1 MSRYLSRSYSWLI
14 TSVDNLPVPD
24 LSLLDSQ
31 YIEQNSNLVAFP
43 DEDNLQDSVTFA
55 DSQWPD
61 FTGPDLADIWDVLP
75 SQYRFDDF
83 IAVPESLALPEQG
96 EDATGSESNAKRRC
110 RIPPDAKRLLEESFE
125 RHKHDPYLQKNDI
138 KELAQATN
146 LSLRQIRTFFANAR
160 ARKLPPPPSLS
171 NVESGLGGTDEAKR
185 GQTPGPEFMIKSIM
199 ASRGQ
204 PVAAKKRR
212 CVRDQESQKLLA
224 SANIHVPGQT
234 TQPQQDPM
242 ERFLSSSP
250 EDEGIS
256 EDAIRKAAASLDS
269 NEIAKRPV
277 NERSSSR
284 ADAMSVTDTA
294 FSSNSGSASS
304 HASID
309 SVTNRGPRRGRKRQ
323 RDSTLQEAKPFI
335 RKPSHPSKVFQCT
348 FCSTDFAKKYDW
360 RRHEESVHFPQQEWI
375 CMPDGPTIQSN
386 IGTSN
391 CAFCDLPNP
400 PPTHF
405 DSHNCSSCLPI
416 PRSERTFTRKDK
428 LFQHLTQVHKQ
439 ALFLPHMADWCRP
452 IQRDVTIAC
461 GICGLRLQ
469 TWSTRADHISAHFV
483 DGHSMDL
490 WVSAPGGITP
500 SSAFPEAQPPSAQ
513 GLALDN
519 PASSPTAEF
528 QHHHPCSHCAARF
541 TSYVDAVFHERQ
553 AHAVYKP
560 RPTAHDRDGAMPK
573 PSATQ
578 RGRTG
583 LREEYSTVPGVQVW
597 RRAKGLEPRL
607 KPGGPAD
614 MEAGSPALEGF
625 KPVPRGCGKGG
636 VGQGGG
642 GGGKGRLAA
651 LVAGEG
657 GTADEAAAAFAP
669 ASVVPASF
677 VAARR
682 TKLAG
687 DVRPDLM
694 AANGAPKPSRMTLPG
709 SDGLTPPQQPLR
721 GARSKTVWGPW
732 GLS

>member
-1 MSRYLSRSYSWLI
+1 MDSI
-14 TSVDNLPVPD
+14 PVPD
-24 LSLLDSQ
+24 LSPLDSQ

-43 DEDNLQDSVTFA
+43 DGDRLQDSIAFA
-55 DSQWPD
+55 NSQWPD
-61 FTGPDLADIWDVLP
+61 FTGPDLADVWDILP
-75 SQYRFDDF
+75 SQCRFDDF
-83 IAVPESLALPEQG
+83 IVVPESLTLPEQG
-96 EDATGSESNAKRRC
+96 EDATGGESNARRRC

-125 RHKHDPYLQKNDI
+125 RHKQDPYLQKNDI

-171 NVESGLGGTDEAKR
+171 NVESGLGDTDEAKSA
-185 GQTPGPEFMIKSIM
+185 QTPGLEFMIKPIV

-204 PVAAKKRR
+204 PAAAKKRR
-212 CVRDQESQKLLA
+212 CFRDQESQKLLA
-224 SANIHVPGQT
+224 SANIHVPRQT
-234 TQPQQDPM
+234 TPPQQDPM

-269 NEIAKRPV
+269 NEITKRPS
-277 NERSSSR
+277 NERRSSSR

-309 SVTNRGPRRGRKRQ
+309 SVTNRGPRKGRKRQ
-323 RDSTLQEAKPFI
+323 RNSTLQEARPFI
-335 RKPSHPSKVFQCT
+335 RKPSHPYKVFQCT
-348 FCSTDFAKKYDW
+348 FCSTDFAQKYDW

-375 CMPDGPTIQSN
+375 CMPDGPTIQSDT
-386 IGTSN
+386 GTSN
-391 CAFCDLPNP
+391 CAFCGLLNP
-400 PPTHF
+400 SPAHF

-416 PRSERTFTRKDK
+416 PRSSRTFTRKDK
-428 LFQHLTQVHKQ
+428 LLQHLTQVHKQ
-439 ALFLPHMADWCRP
+439 ALFLPHIGDWCRP
-452 IQRDVTIAC
+452 IQRDVAIAC

-469 TWSTRADHISAHFV
+469 TWSARADHISAHFV

-490 WVSAPGGITP
+490 WVGAPGGITP
-500 SSAFPEAQPPSAQ
+500 SSALPEAHSLSAQ

-519 PASSPTAEF
+519 PASSPTAEC
-528 QHHHPCSHCAARF
+528 QHHPCSHCAARF
-541 TSYVDAVFHERQ
+541 TRYVDAVFHERQ
-553 AHAVYKP
+553 AHAVYRP
-560 RPTAHDRDGAMPK
+560 RPTAPDRDDVMPK
-573 PSATQ
+573 PSAAQ
-578 RGRTG
+578 RGGTG
-583 LREEYSTVPGVQVW
+583 LREEYPTILGVQIR
-597 RRAKGLEPRL
+597 RRAKGPEPRL

-614 MEAGSPALEGF
+614 VEAGSLGLEGF
-625 KPVPRGCGKGG
+625 KPVPRGGGKGG
-636 VGQGGG
+636 GGE
-642 GGGKGRLAA
+642 GGKGRLAA

-677 VAARR
+677 VGARR
-682 TKLAG
+682 AKLAG

-694 AANGAPKPSRMTLPG
+694 TANGAPKPSRMALPG
-709 SDGLTPPQQPLR
+709 SDGLTPSQQPLW